1 MTTVKGRLIIGLF
14 CSFAFLLGIG
24 CQSIQSKEK
33 LLMQAGF
40 RSVKPVSPR
49 QTSLLIKLPQGH
61 ITSLVKNGKTIFL
74 FPDSTHHLLLV
85 GNQAEYQTYQ
95 QLRLKKNISRD
106 AMATKSLNVDAASDW
121 SDLGGLEAPYWG
133 PDFNNPTP

>member
-1 MTTVKGRLIIGLF
+1 MTTVKGRLIIG
-14 CSFAFLLGIG
+14 SFGALVFLQGIG
-24 CQSIQSKEK
+24 CQSLQPKEE
-33 LLMQAGF
+33 LLTQAGF
-40 RSVKPVSPR
+40 RSIKHLSP
-49 QTSLLIKLPQGH
+49 QQASLIVKLPQGH
-61 ITSLVKNGKTIFL
+61 ITSIVKNGKTIFL

-121 SDLGGLEAPYWG
+121 SDWGGLEAPYWG